1 MRNEFI
7 YSTLLLVGLLLVIRG
22 PAFFKKDL
30 GADIKN
36 TMETDIEKLNQPVV
50 KKAIM
55 ALQAADSKTWFSL
68 FTEDAALYDDGSS
81 RNFKSF
87 FDKAIGNERFL
98 SIDKVQDNGL
108 SLYGKFHSDLWGD
121 FKTYFKFQIN
131 QDGRI
136 TRLDIGQAK
145 Y

>member
-7 YSTLLLVGLLLVIRG
+7 YSALLLAGLFLIVRG
-22 PAFFKKDL
+22 PALLKKDL
-30 GADIKN
+30 GANIQD
-36 TMETDIEKLNQPVV
+36 TMKTDIEKLNQPVV
-50 KKAIM
+50 RKAIK

-68 FTEDAALYDDGSS
+68 FTDDAALYDDGSS

-87 FDKAIGNERFL
+87 FGKAIGQEKFL

-108 SLYGKFHSDLWGD
+108 SLYGKFHSDTWGD

-131 QDGRI
+131 QEGRI